1 MHHPRQQR
9 GFTLVELM
17 IVIVLLGIVSSIAMP
32 NFVQF
37 IQNNQVQAQT
47 DELASFIQ
55 YARSQAVAGRASYE
69 IKVVSNEKWTVGP
82 AGGDVER
89 ELEIKPDKAAVT
101 HNLTGTP
108 PTITFSGNG
117 TASVGFK
124 ITVCHNADAG
134 NGYFLEVSP
143 SGMTKRYARGKQ
155 TGNTVLSTCTL

>member
-55 YARSQAVAGRASYE
+55 YARSQAVAKRASYE
-69 IKVVSNEKWTVGP
+69 IKVVSSEKWTVGP
-82 AGGDVER
+82 TGGAVER

-108 PTITFSGNG
+108 PTLTFSGNG

-124 ITVCHNADAG
+124 MTVCHNADAG

-155 TGNTVLSTCTL
+155 TGNAALSTCTL